1 MKKGLSDTKRYFI
14 IGIMAIVL
22 VIAFLLA
29 VLPVTANAETTEIT
43 SNEEIYKEL
52 TGDEQLSDLDVS
64 VPYLKN
70 RKL

>member
-1 MKKGLSDTKRYFI
+1 MKKGLIDTKRYFI